1 MSYISGVLPITVQ
14 YPHNGITRRWR
25 SISTVTFAFQTTTT
39 DHALDTT
46 HSQGY
51 LEVQYCISGRRD
63 GLLCFCRSVGHSHS
77 TITRVRR
84 SHPKNRNHI
93 LSRHPRG
100 ADTCHVWAT
109 YLTHMTEVVFAFIL
123 ILTCCLSVCQPAPPL
138 TQLIIGCFV
147 KIIAHRIR
155 ACPGAE
161 HLKNSHETGRSY

>member
-51 LEVQYCISGRRD
+51 LEVQYFWSQGRS
-63 GLLCFCRSVGHSHS
+63 LVFLQ
-77 TITRVRR
+77 VRGTLTLYNNPCQKEP
-84 SHPKNRNHI
+84 PKNRNHT

-155 ACPGAE
+155 GACSGAE